1 MYSSKLQRKGRIEL
15 SDERCTAAV
24 ATHAHEA
31 LVQPGLAYSALTD
44 VHQKQA
50 VQHTCSTT
58 RAHEPCTADVIHFSF
73 GLIHTSAA
81 NDEAGRQSRADAY
94 ARLFGVTV
102 SLGGDTSHAAPTA
115 MPENDSIGFTTM
127 TVGSAHCRCG

>member
-1 MYSSKLQRKGRIEL
+1 MYSSKLQQKGRIEL

-24 ATHAHEA
+24 ATHAQEA
-31 LVQPGLAYSALTD
+31 LAQLAYCALTD

-50 VQHTCSTT
+50 VQHTCSIT

-73 GLIHTSAA
+73 GLIHTLAA
-81 NDEAGRQSRADAY
+81 NDKAGRQGRADAY

-115 MPENDSIGFTTM
+115 MPENDSNGFTTM
-127 TVGSAHCRCG
+127 TVGSAHIAGAV